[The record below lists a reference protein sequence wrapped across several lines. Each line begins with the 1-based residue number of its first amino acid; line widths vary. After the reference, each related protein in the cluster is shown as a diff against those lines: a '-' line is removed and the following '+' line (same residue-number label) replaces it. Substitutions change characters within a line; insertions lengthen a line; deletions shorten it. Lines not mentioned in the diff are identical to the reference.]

1 MHKIKYKITD
11 KITLRNFILS
21 AMFVA
26 IGYILPLLTGQI
38 KQIGNMLLPMHI
50 PVILCGLICGGRWG
64 LVVGFILPITRSAIF
79 GMPPMYPTAIAM
91 SFELAA
97 YGAISGFLY
106 GNSKWSCVRS
116 LYRSLIPAM
125 IAGRLVWGAASAIL
139 VGVGGG
145 TFGIKAFIAGAVL
158 NAIPGIIIQLT
169 LIPGIM
175 LALGKTDAV
184 IYIKGGKAKIEHKAR
199 EI

>member
-1 MHKIKYKITD
+1 MYKIMN
-11 KITLRNFILS
+11 KITLRKFVLS

-26 IGYILPLLTGQI
+26 IGYILPLFTGQI
-38 KQIGNMLLPMHI
+38 KEIGNMLLPMHI

-64 LVVGFILPITRSAIF
+64 FVVGLILPVTRAAIF

-106 GNSKWSCVRS
+106 ENSKWSCVRS

-125 IAGRLVWGAASAIL
+125 VAGRLVWGAVTAVLTGI
-139 VGVGGG
+139 GGG
-145 TFGIKAFIAGAVL
+145 SFGIQAFVAGAVL

-175 LALGKTDAV
+175 LALGKTNAV
-184 IYIKGGKAKIEHKAR
+184 IYIKGSRSQKTHETR
-199 EI
+199 EV